1 MEMLPPIM
9 ENDINSI
16 LNEVDKY
23 YGWDKKKVK
32 PKKEKVDGSK

>member
-23 YGWDKKKVK
+23 YGWDKKK
-32 PKKEKVDGSK
+32 S